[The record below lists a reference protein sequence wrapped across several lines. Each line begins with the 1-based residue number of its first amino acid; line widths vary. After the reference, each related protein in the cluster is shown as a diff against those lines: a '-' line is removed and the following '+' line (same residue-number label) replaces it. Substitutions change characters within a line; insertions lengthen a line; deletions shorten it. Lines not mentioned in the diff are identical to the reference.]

1 MLDAVV
7 GLMWP
12 EGMAYHTFVGDDVAG
27 ARAPDR
33 RDLVYETRDGFMIV
47 ATVAH
52 REFAPTVRSY
62 SKTRASLRR
71 LAWSNTPRRGS
82 RSWPTS

>member
-1 MLDAVV
+1 MRLAMLDAVV

-52 REFAPTVRSY
+52 REFAAFCP
-62 SKTRASLRR
+62 
-71 LAWSNTPRRGS
+71 
-82 RSWPTS
+82 PTSRLRWDAVPGRVSFPSN